1 MHRPS
6 DHGPDHGPDQVP
18 LESNDPFLDHIKAL
32 CHGEQ
37 SNNQSVE
44 SLVAAA
50 DRVGFLETNQD
61 SKPFETVPQ
70 DTSADDTSANLSNT
84 MDLMGLKEVGEY
96 QLGKRIGKGG
106 SSQVFEALRKNS
118 KRRFA
123 VKIYTLVGIDS
134 VDRLDVEREALI
146 RLKHPNVVEL
156 SDFGKTEDGIYYLVM
171 PLIEGVWID
180 QFVRKNAI
188 DTRGVAKLFADVA
201 DGLQHIH
208 DRGILHRDLKPS
220 NILVTPGGIPVIT
233 DFGLAKRIR
242 SSSDDSSTLA
252 SITATGTILGT
263 LGYIAPEQINSDDD
277 NTDQSIDIY
286 GIGATLFCVLT
297 GQTPTENKNLI
308 KALRECKTR
317 SAVFPPELKDKIP
330 RDLRSICLKC
340 LEVSSGDRYKSMVSL
355 KKDLLSF
362 ANGEPVR
369 FSKPFFLHKGIRW
382 IREYPLTISLAM
394 GLVLAVI
401 MLLGSF
407 FFSQ

>member
-6 DHGPDHGPDQVP
+6 DYGPDQVP
-18 LESNDPFLDHIKAL
+18 LESNDPFLDHLKAL

-37 SNNQSVE
+37 SKNQSIE

-50 DRVGFLETNQD
+50 ERVGFLETNQD
-61 SKPFETVPQ
+61 AKSFEALPI
-70 DTSADDTSANLSNT
+70 DASADRYTAT
-84 MDLMGLKEVGEY
+84 DLKVLKEVGEY

-106 SSQVFEALRKNS
+106 SSQVFEALRKDS

-123 VKIYTLVGIDS
+123 VKVYTLVGIDS

-156 SDFGKTEDGIYYLVM
+156 SDFGKTKDGIYYLVM
-171 PLIEGVWID
+171 PLVEGVWID
-180 QFVRKNAI
+180 QFVRKNTI
-188 DTRGVAKLFADVA
+188 DTRGVARLFANVA

-220 NILVTPGGIPVIT
+220 NILVTPEGIPVIT

-242 SSSDDSSTLA
+242 SASDDSSTLT

-263 LGYIAPEQINSDDD
+263 LGYIAPEQIDSDDD
-277 NTDQSIDIY
+277 NTDQTIDIY
-286 GIGATLFCVLT
+286 GIGATLFSVLT
-297 GQTPTENKNLI
+297 GEKPTEDKNLL
-308 KALRECKTR
+308 KAIRESKTR
-317 SAVFPPELKDKIP
+317 STVFPPELKHKIP

-340 LEVSSGDRYKSMVSL
+340 LEVSSGDRYQSMDSL
-355 KKDLLSF
+355 KKDLLAFSI
-362 ANGEPVR
+362 GSPVS
-369 FSKPFFLHKGIRW
+369 FSKSSLLNRGIRW
-382 IREYPLTISLAM
+382 IQEYPLTLGLASA
-394 GLVLAVI
+394 LVLALV

-407 FFSQ
+407 LFF

>member
-6 DHGPDHGPDQVP
+6 DHGPDQVP
-18 LESNDPFLDHIKAL
+18 LESNDPFLDHLKAL

-37 SNNQSVE
+37 SKNQSIE

-50 DRVGFLETNQD
+50 ERVGFLETNQD
-61 SKPFETVPQ
+61 AKPFEALPI
-70 DTSADDTSANLSNT
+70 DASADRYTAT
-84 MDLMGLKEVGEY
+84 DLNVLKEVGEY

-106 SSQVFEALRKNS
+106 SSQVFEALRKDS

-123 VKIYTLVGIDS
+123 VKVYTLVGIDS

-180 QFVRKNAI
+180 QFVRKNTI
-188 DTRGVAKLFADVA
+188 DTRGVAKLFANVA

-220 NILVTPGGIPVIT
+220 NILVTPKGIPVIT

-263 LGYIAPEQINSDDD
+263 LGYIAPEQIDSDDD
-277 NTDQSIDIY
+277 NTDQTIDIY
-286 GIGATLFCVLT
+286 GIGATLFSVLT
-297 GQTPTENKNLI
+297 GEKPTEDKNLL
-308 KALRECKTR
+308 KAIRESKTR
-317 SAVFPPELKDKIP
+317 STVFPPELKHEIP

-340 LEVSSGDRYKSMVSL
+340 LEVSSGDRYQSMVSL
-355 KKDLLSF
+355 KKDLLAFSIG
-362 ANGEPVR
+362 NPVS
-369 FSKPFFLHKGIRW
+369 FSKPSLLNRGIRW
-382 IREYPLTISLAM
+382 IQEYPLTLGLASA
-394 GLVLAVI
+394 LVLALV

-407 FFSQ
+407 LFF

>member
-6 DHGPDHGPDQVP
+6 DYGPDQVP
-18 LESNDPFLDHIKAL
+18 LESNDPFLDHLKAL

-37 SNNQSVE
+37 SKNQSIE

-50 DRVGFLETNQD
+50 ERVGFLETNQD
-61 SKPFETVPQ
+61 AKSFEALPI
-70 DTSADDTSANLSNT
+70 DASADRYTAT
-84 MDLMGLKEVGEY
+84 DLKVLKEVGEY

-106 SSQVFEALRKNS
+106 SSQVFEALRKDS

-123 VKIYTLVGIDS
+123 VKVYTLVGIDS

-156 SDFGKTEDGIYYLVM
+156 SDFGKTKDGIYYLVM
-171 PLIEGVWID
+171 PLVEGVWID
-180 QFVRKNAI
+180 QFVRKNTI
-188 DTRGVAKLFADVA
+188 DTRGVARLFANVA

-220 NILVTPGGIPVIT
+220 NILVTPEGIPVIT

-242 SSSDDSSTLA
+242 SASDDSSTLT

-263 LGYIAPEQINSDDD
+263 LGYIAPEQIDSDDD
-277 NTDQSIDIY
+277 NTDQTIDIY
-286 GIGATLFCVLT
+286 GIGATLFSVLT
-297 GQTPTENKNLI
+297 GEKPTEDKNLL
-308 KALRECKTR
+308 KAIRESKTR
-317 SAVFPPELKDKIP
+317 STVFPPELKHKIP

-340 LEVSSGDRYKSMVSL
+340 LEVSSGDRYQSMDSL
-355 KKDLLSF
+355 KKDLLAFSI
-362 ANGEPVR
+362 GSPVS
-369 FSKPFFLHKGIRW
+369 FSKSSLLNRGIRW
-382 IREYPLTISLAM
+382 IQEYPLTLGLASA
-394 GLVLAVI
+394 LVLALA

-407 FFSQ
+407 LFF

>member
-6 DHGPDHGPDQVP
+6 DHGPDQVP
-18 LESNDPFLDHIKAL
+18 LESNDPFLEHLKAL

-37 SNNQSVE
+37 SKNQSIE

-50 DRVGFLETNQD
+50 ERVGFLETNQD
-61 SKPFETVPQ
+61 AKPFEALPI
-70 DTSADDTSANLSNT
+70 DASADRYTAT
-84 MDLMGLKEVGEY
+84 DLKVLKEVGEY

-106 SSQVFEALRKNS
+106 SSQVFEALRKDS

-123 VKIYTLVGIDS
+123 VKVYTLVGIDS

-180 QFVRKNAI
+180 QFVRKNTI

-220 NILVTPGGIPVIT
+220 NILVTPKGIPVIT

-263 LGYIAPEQINSDDD
+263 LGYIAPEQIDSDDD
-277 NTDQSIDIY
+277 NTDQTIDIY
-286 GIGATLFCVLT
+286 GIGATLFSVLT
-297 GQTPTENKNLI
+297 GEKPTEDKNLL
-308 KALRECKTR
+308 KAIRESKAR
-317 SAVFPPELKDKIP
+317 STVFPPELKHKIP

-340 LEVSSGDRYKSMVSL
+340 LEVSSGDRYQSMVSL
-355 KKDLLSF
+355 KKDLLAFSIG
-362 ANGEPVR
+362 NPVS
-369 FSKPFFLHKGIRW
+369 FSKPSLLNRGIRW
-382 IREYPLTISLAM
+382 IQEYPLTLGLASA
-394 GLVLAVI
+394 LVLALV

-407 FFSQ
+407 LFF

>member
-6 DHGPDHGPDQVP
+6 DHGPDQVP
-18 LESNDPFLDHIKAL
+18 LESNDPFLDHLKAL

-37 SNNQSVE
+37 SKNQSIE

-50 DRVGFLETNQD
+50 ERVGFLETNQD
-61 SKPFETVPQ
+61 AKPFEALPI
-70 DTSADDTSANLSNT
+70 DASADRYTAT
-84 MDLMGLKEVGEY
+84 DLNVLKEVGEY

-106 SSQVFEALRKNS
+106 SSQVFEALRKDS

-123 VKIYTLVGIDS
+123 VKVYTLVGIDS

-180 QFVRKNAI
+180 QFVRKNTI

-220 NILVTPGGIPVIT
+220 NILVTPEGIPVIT

-263 LGYIAPEQINSDDD
+263 LGYIAPEQIDSDDD
-277 NTDQSIDIY
+277 NTDQTIDIY
-286 GIGATLFCVLT
+286 GIGATLFSVLT
-297 GQTPTENKNLI
+297 GEKPTEDKNLL
-308 KALRECKTR
+308 KAIRESKTR
-317 SAVFPPELKDKIP
+317 STVFPPELKDKIP

-340 LEVSSGDRYKSMVSL
+340 LEVSSSDRYQSMVSL
-355 KKDLLSF
+355 KKDLLAFSI
-362 ANGEPVR
+362 GSPVS
-369 FSKPFFLHKGIRW
+369 FSKPSLLNRGIRW
-382 IREYPLTISLAM
+382 IQEYPLTLGLASV
-394 GLVLAVI
+394 LVLALV

-407 FFSQ
+407 LFF

>member
-6 DHGPDHGPDQVP
+6 DHGPDQVP
-18 LESNDPFLDHIKAL
+18 LESNDPFLEHLKAL

-37 SNNQSVE
+37 SKNQSIE

-50 DRVGFLETNQD
+50 ERVGFLETNQD
-61 SKPFETVPQ
+61 AKPFEALPI
-70 DTSADDTSANLSNT
+70 DASADRYTAT
-84 MDLMGLKEVGEY
+84 DLKVLKEVGEY

-106 SSQVFEALRKNS
+106 SSQVFEALRKDS

-123 VKIYTLVGIDS
+123 VKVYTLVGIDS

-180 QFVRKNAI
+180 QFVRKNTI

-220 NILVTPGGIPVIT
+220 NILVTPKGIPVIT

-277 NTDQSIDIY
+277 NTDQAIDIY
-286 GIGATLFCVLT
+286 GIGATLFRVLT
-297 GQTPTENKNLI
+297 GEKPTEDKNLL
-308 KALRECKTR
+308 KALRESKTR
-317 SAVFPPELKDKIP
+317 RTVFPPELKDKIP

-340 LEVSSGDRYKSMVSL
+340 LEVSSGDRYQSMVSL
-355 KKDLLSF
+355 KKDLLAFSIG
-362 ANGEPVR
+362 NPVS
-369 FSKPFFLHKGIRW
+369 FSKPSLLNRGIRW
-382 IREYPLTISLAM
+382 IQEYPLTLGLASA
-394 GLVLAVI
+394 LVLALFI
-401 MLLGSF
+401 LLGSF
-407 FFSQ
+407 LFF

>member
-6 DHGPDHGPDQVP
+6 DYGPDQVP
-18 LESNDPFLDHIKAL
+18 LESNDPFLDHLKAL

-37 SNNQSVE
+37 SKNQSIE

-50 DRVGFLETNQD
+50 ERVGFLETNQD
-61 SKPFETVPQ
+61 AKSFEALPI
-70 DTSADDTSANLSNT
+70 DASADRYTAT
-84 MDLMGLKEVGEY
+84 DLKVLKEVGEY

-106 SSQVFEALRKNS
+106 SSQVFEALRKDS

-123 VKIYTLVGIDS
+123 VKVYTLVGIDS

-156 SDFGKTEDGIYYLVM
+156 SDFGKTKDGIYYLVM
-171 PLIEGVWID
+171 PLVEGVWID
-180 QFVRKNAI
+180 QFVRKNTI
-188 DTRGVAKLFADVA
+188 DTRGVARLFANVA

-220 NILVTPGGIPVIT
+220 NILVTPEGIPVIT

-242 SSSDDSSTLA
+242 SASDDSRTLT

-263 LGYIAPEQINSDDD
+263 LGYIAPEQIDSDDD
-277 NTDQSIDIY
+277 NTDQTIDIY
-286 GIGATLFCVLT
+286 GIGATLFSVLT
-297 GQTPTENKNLI
+297 GEKPTEDKNLL
-308 KALRECKTR
+308 KAIRESKTR
-317 SAVFPPELKDKIP
+317 STVFPPELKHKIP

-340 LEVSSGDRYKSMVSL
+340 LEVSSGDRYQSMDSL
-355 KKDLLSF
+355 KKDLLAFSI
-362 ANGEPVR
+362 GSPVS
-369 FSKPFFLHKGIRW
+369 FSKSSLLNRGIRW
-382 IREYPLTISLAM
+382 IQEYPLTLGLASA
-394 GLVLAVI
+394 LVLALV

-407 FFSQ
+407 LFF

>member
-6 DHGPDHGPDQVP
+6 DYGPDQVP
-18 LESNDPFLDHIKAL
+18 LESNDPFLDHLKAL

-37 SNNQSVE
+37 SKNQSIE

-50 DRVGFLETNQD
+50 ERVGFLETNQD
-61 SKPFETVPQ
+61 AKSFEALPI
-70 DTSADDTSANLSNT
+70 DASADRYTAT
-84 MDLMGLKEVGEY
+84 DLKVLKEVGEY

-106 SSQVFEALRKNS
+106 SSQVFEALRKDS

-123 VKIYTLVGIDS
+123 VKVYTLVGIDS

-156 SDFGKTEDGIYYLVM
+156 SDFGKTKDGIYYLVM
-171 PLIEGVWID
+171 PLVEGVWID
-180 QFVRKNAI
+180 QFVRKNTI
-188 DTRGVAKLFADVA
+188 DTRGVARLFANVA

-220 NILVTPGGIPVIT
+220 NILVTPEGIPVIT

-242 SSSDDSSTLA
+242 SASDDSRTLT

-263 LGYIAPEQINSDDD
+263 LGYIAPEQIDSDDD
-277 NTDQSIDIY
+277 NTDQTIDIY
-286 GIGATLFCVLT
+286 GIGATLFSVLT
-297 GQTPTENKNLI
+297 GEKPTEDKNLL
-308 KALRECKTR
+308 KAIRESKTR
-317 SAVFPPELKDKIP
+317 STVFPPELKHKIP

-340 LEVSSGDRYKSMVSL
+340 LEVSSGDRYQSMDSL
-355 KKDLLSF
+355 KKDLLAFSI
-362 ANGEPVR
+362 GSPVS
-369 FSKPFFLHKGIRW
+369 FSKSSLLNRGIRW
-382 IREYPLTISLAM
+382 IQEYPLTLGLASA
-394 GLVLAVI
+394 LVLALA

-407 FFSQ
+407 LFF